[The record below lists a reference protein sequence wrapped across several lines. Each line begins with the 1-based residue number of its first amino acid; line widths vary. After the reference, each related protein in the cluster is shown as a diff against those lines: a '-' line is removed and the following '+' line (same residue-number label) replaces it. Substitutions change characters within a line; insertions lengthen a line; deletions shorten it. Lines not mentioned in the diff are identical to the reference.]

1 MKTVY
6 VSGVF
11 DMFHYGHIRL
21 LKKCE
26 EIAFDL
32 KKSTEG
38 NIRLLIGV
46 HNDKDC
52 TNYKRQPILTMNERS
67 SSIIEI
73 FEMLGQRGIFV
84 AILVDAPL
92 VETQELYLE
101 QDIIKVLHAHSED
114 EDDYYSRFYK
124 TAKNMGIFQRMEY
137 TGGISTSEIIERVN
151 DRTYNLL

>member
-26 EIAFDL
+26 EIAFNL
-32 KKSTEG
+32 K
-38 NIRLLIGV
+38 NDPVRLLIGV

-52 TNYKRQPILTMNERS
+52 TEYKRKPILTMNERA

-92 VETQELYLE
+92 VETQELYEE
-101 QDIIKVLHAHSED
+101 QDIIKVLHAHSKEED
-114 EDDYYSRFYK
+114 EYYSRFYK
-124 TAKNMGIFQRMEY
+124 VAKNMGIFQRMEY
-137 TGGISTSEIIERVN
+137 TGGISTSEIIDRVTERSYEMV
-151 DRTYNLL
+151 